1 MGNSPATNQVI
12 SWNGTEMRWVAA
24 GGGGTGDD
32 AYDWA
37 TEGNTDFI
45 PVGKTHGREIYLVAS
60 IAVVV
65 NQLQMTITELG
76 TADIGVGDLA
86 IFEVPASLPDTDIT
100 IKINDAPARFFRAE
114 DNQRVQGANLV
125 AGTKHLISRSATV
138 YHLIGG
144 ETEHWALFGN
154 TDAIPNSKIDGLL
167 AQVIGGTNLTIDR
180 ATAGQITLNA
190 TGWRWHWRYYICC
203 YSEQ

>member
-1 MGNSPATNQVI
+1 M
-12 SWNGTEMRWVAA
+12 
-24 GGGGTGDD
+24 
-32 AYDWA
+32 
-37 TEGNTDFI
+37 
-45 PVGKTHGREIYLVAS
+45 
-60 IAVVV
+60 
-65 NQLQMTITELG
+65 
-76 TADIGVGDLA
+76 GDLA

-167 AQVIGGTNLTIDR
+167 AQVIGWHESNHRPDHVRRDHAECYGWWWHRRHHTGIV
-180 ATAGQITLNA
+180 TASSC
-190 TGWRWHWRYYICC
+190 WRTTRWCC
-203 YSEQ
+203 YSAMKSRLSLEL

>member
-1 MGNSPATNQVI
+1 MGTSGGTIRVNNLGIDTAQLAAEAVTEPKLAMGNSPATNQVI

-65 NQLQMTITELG
+65 NQLQMTITELW
-76 TADIGVGDLA
+76 
-86 IFEVPASLPDTDIT
+86 
-100 IKINDAPARFFRAE
+100 NR
-114 DNQRVQGANLV
+114 
-125 AGTKHLISRSATV
+125 
-138 YHLIGG
+138 
-144 ETEHWALFGN
+144 
-154 TDAIPNSKIDGLL
+154 
-167 AQVIGGTNLTIDR
+167 
-180 ATAGQITLNA
+180 
-190 TGWRWHWRYYICC
+190 
-203 YSEQ
+203 